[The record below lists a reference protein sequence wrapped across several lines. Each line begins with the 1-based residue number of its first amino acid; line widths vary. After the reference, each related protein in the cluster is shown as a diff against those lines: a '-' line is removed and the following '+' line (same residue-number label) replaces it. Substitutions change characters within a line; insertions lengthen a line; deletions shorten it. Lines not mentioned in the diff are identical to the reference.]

1 MTDSNKK
8 SILKTITWRLLATG
22 TTFLIGW
29 WITGSIA
36 LGLGIA
42 TVEFWAKL
50 VLYYLHERLWSN
62 INV

>member
-1 MTDSNKK
+1 METKRK
-8 SILKTITWRLLATG
+8 SIIKTVTWRLLATT
-22 TTFLIGW
+22 TTFFIGW
-29 WITGSIA
+29 FITGSIT

-50 VLYYLHERLWSN
+50 VLYYLHERVWSK